1 MSTVLVESAAPE
13 VRWSA
18 AVRVAFRLCFVYFGL
33 YILTTQMLGGLL
45 IVPNWGFLPLEQ
57 LPPMKN
63 IVTWTAVH
71 VFHITRPLVI
81 SGSGSGDKTFN
92 WIAAFCLLVFSIAAT
107 TIWSVLDRK
116 RGAYVDAHKWF
127 RLFLRFAVGSTMLSY
142 GIVKV
147 FPLQMPYPPLT
158 RLLEPFGNF
167 SPMGVLWYSVGASPS
182 YERFAGSMELAA
194 AVLLF
199 VPRLSLLGAMVCFAD
214 AVQIFTLNMTYDV
227 PVKLFAFH
235 LILMALV
242 LIAPDARRVL
252 TALVLDRA
260 APPSDHPSLV
270 RSLRG
275 RRILFW
281 AQIAFAT
288 YLIGMSAVGAYR
300 SWTRSGGGAPKP
312 PLYGIWNV
320 DRMWIE
326 GVERSPLI
334 TDDARWRRVI
344 VQALTGIS
352 FQRMDDTITA
362 YVAKIDM
369 NARTIALTRVATP
382 PGTPGVQ
389 LSGAHQPDVGRFV
402 FQRPDNEHLSL
413 EGVVDGRKIRMQLTL
428 FDRKRFLLVSRGFNW
443 IQEYPFNR

>member
-1 MSTVLVESAAPE
+1 MSTLLVESAAPE

-18 AVRVAFRLCFVYFGL
+18 AVRVAFRFCIVYFGL
-33 YILTTQMLGGLL
+33 YVLTTQMLGGLL
-45 IVPNWGFLPLEQ
+45 VVPNWGFPALEQ

-63 IVTWTAVH
+63 VVTWTAAH
-71 VFHITRPLVI
+71 VFHLTRPLVI

-92 WIAAFCLLVFSIAAT
+92 WIASFCLLVVSIAAAAV
-107 TIWSVLDRK
+107 WSAIDRK

-142 GIVKV
+142 GMVKA

-167 SPMGVLWYSVGASPS
+167 SPMGVLWYSVGASPGW
-182 YERFAGSMELAA
+182 ERFAGSMELTA

-252 TALVLDRA
+252 NTLVLDRV
-260 APPSDHPSLV
+260 APPSSQPPLV
-270 RSLRG
+270 RGLRG
-275 RRILFW
+275 RRVLLAAQLLFG
-281 AQIAFAT
+281 A
-288 YLIGMSAVGAYR
+288 YLIGISAFGSYR
-300 SWTRSGGGAPKP
+300 SWTRFGGGAPKP

-320 DRMWIE
+320 DRMWID
-326 GVERSPLI
+326 GVERSPLV
-334 TDDARWRRVI
+334 TDYARWRRVI

-352 FQRMDDTITA
+352 FQRMDDTVTG
-362 YVAKIDM
+362 YLAKIDV
-369 NARTIALTRVATP
+369 NARTITLTRVATP
-382 PGTPGVQ
+382 PGAAANPPGASQ
-389 LSGAHQPDVGRFV
+389 AGSGRFT

-413 EGVVDGRKIRMQLTL
+413 DGVVDGRKIRMQLTL